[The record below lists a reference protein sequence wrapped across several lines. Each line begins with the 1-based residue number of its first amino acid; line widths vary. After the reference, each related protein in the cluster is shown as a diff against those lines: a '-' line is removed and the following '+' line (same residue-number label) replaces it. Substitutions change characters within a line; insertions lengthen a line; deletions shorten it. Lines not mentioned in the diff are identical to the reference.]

1 MKLLTVS
8 AFLCAMIALNRAA
21 ALGPLIKTAKNHLVI
36 GSASCPCGWS
46 EFNGRCFHFFP
57 TIMTWAKAES
67 NCLSL
72 GGHLASI
79 HNILEYH
86 AIQNLIQ
93 STTENKIKIK
103 TWVGGS
109 DAQEEGE
116 WFWSDG
122 TEFSYSNW
130 CPGEPNNYQ
139 GQHCLQINYGTG
151 NCWDDVS
158 CYKYRPSVCAK
169 EI

>member
-8 AFLCAMIALNRAA
+8 AFLCAMIALTRAA
-21 ALGPLIKTAKNHLVI
+21 AKNHLVN
-36 GSASCPCGWS
+36 GSASCPGGWS
-46 EFNGRCFHFFP
+46 ETNGRCFLFVP
-57 TIMTWAKAES
+57 GAMTWAKAES
-67 NCLSL
+67 NCRSL

-86 AIQNLIQ
+86 AIQNLIK
-93 STTENKIKIK
+93 SATYENKA
-103 TWVGGS
+103 TWAGGS
-109 DAQEEGE
+109 DAQVEGE

-122 TEFSYSNW
+122 TRFSYSNW
-130 CPGEPNNYQ
+130 CPGEPNNDRS
-139 GQHCLQINYGTG
+139 QHCLQINYGAG